1 MFAARASLAFVQ
13 WQMRKAREPV
23 EPMDSNDAKEG
34 EAEEER
40 KVVTDPTTTI
50 HSEDVEQ
57 VVIVRRRSR
66 TLQVSVD
73 EVEQTPTSMDAPS
86 VTPDLVVAAEDE
98 LDQVQW
104 KRGERSD

>member
-1 MFAARASLAFVQ
+1 M
-13 WQMRKAREPV
+13 
-23 EPMDSNDAKEG
+23 
-34 EAEEER
+34 
-40 KVVTDPTTTI
+40 
-50 HSEDVEQ
+50 
-57 VVIVRRRSR
+57 IVRRRSR